1 MLRSYIE
8 FAQQGIKALESELTF
23 NNNLEFDSPF
33 EIAVYDFLQS
43 KGYNVVTQVGCSGF
57 RIDMAVKHPTQSGK
71 FAIGIEC
78 DGATYHSSRT
88 ARERDRLRQ
97 TVLEDMGWTIYRIW
111 STDWIKDSKSEGE
124 KLVNAIDRTLG
135 RIISDENNSIDILC
149 DNEEEIVPIVEIE
162 EVVSTTETINDGFNF
177 EPYERANIFNLILD
191 GNCLRDKKD
200 ILFDIISLEQ
210 PIHFDELCRRILP
223 IYGRQ
228 KVTNVVIDAVRDL
241 IYYDLR
247 NKVEIDNNFVKVK
260 SFTDLKVRSSNLD
273 DDYRRDILYIC
284 DDELALAM
292 KTIIQRS
299 IGITKDSLFSAIRKI
314 FGFASIGNNI
324 RTSLEDIY
332 EQLLKNNVIVEID
345 GKINIANK

>member
-1 MLRSYIE
+1 
-8 FAQQGIKALESELTF
+8 
-23 NNNLEFDSPF
+23 
-33 EIAVYDFLQS
+33 
-43 KGYNVVTQVGCSGF
+43 
-57 RIDMAVKHPTQSGK
+57 
-71 FAIGIEC
+71 
-78 DGATYHSSRT
+78 
-88 ARERDRLRQ
+88 
-97 TVLEDMGWTIYRIW
+97 
-111 STDWIKDSKSEGE
+111 
-124 KLVNAIDRTLG
+124 
-135 RIISDENNSIDILC
+135 
-149 DNEEEIVPIVEIE
+149 
-162 EVVSTTETINDGFNF
+162 VVSTTETINDGFNF